1 MDQDKAQQSIDT
13 LSEKVNGVVRSV
25 RVSCSPE
32 NDYRG
37 EKDYRSVFGVQE
49 IECLYVDTEVLNKQ
63 FEGEPWEGK
72 MTVRLFRLENGKGQ
86 CLSVKESGIKVERQ
100 DALPVYEEWIDR
112 ADLPEQAW
120 KQGIYRILADIDGV
134 AGQSEDLYIV
144 PGEGK
149 PEKYF
154 RILHAGLDRFCEETE
169 SEAQKRPHSFRMF
182 DATRLKN
189 IRFFLMAQN
198 LLGGEWVYE
207 FVIRVVDRRGSIKAM
222 QIVKSA
228 QYIKDQAG
236 NSILC
241 FAVDLG
247 NQEDFVTPGEYTVM
261 VSCFGQT
268 VLKMGYGIGHKDIP
282 YDFDTF
288 FASKTECESVVVN
301 CETGKAEY
309 KGNFKTK
316 DEFLKCQMASC
327 SVPFICEPVE
337 IDGYHYL
344 DGSIIDSIPVERA
357 VEKGCDK
364 IVVVLTKPEG
374 SKPTDYSK
382 IKKLIEWSYKKY
394 PELCEVMAH
403 RRQAYDRQDKFMKK
417 LVEEGKVF
425 VIRPEEQMIRH
436 FENNNEKLLQCY
448 QYGYDTMRKQFKAF
462 EKFMEDKSSPR

>member
-247 NQEDFVTPGEYTVM
+247 
-261 VSCFGQT
+261 S
-268 VLKMGYGIGHKDIP
+268 
-282 YDFDTF
+282 
-288 FASKTECESVVVN
+288 
-301 CETGKAEY
+301 
-309 KGNFKTK
+309 
-316 DEFLKCQMASC
+316 
-327 SVPFICEPVE
+327 
-337 IDGYHYL
+337 
-344 DGSIIDSIPVERA
+344 
-357 VEKGCDK
+357 
-364 IVVVLTKPEG
+364 
-374 SKPTDYSK
+374 
-382 IKKLIEWSYKKY
+382 
-394 PELCEVMAH
+394 
-403 RRQAYDRQDKFMKK
+403 
-417 LVEEGKVF
+417 
-425 VIRPEEQMIRH
+425 
-436 FENNNEKLLQCY
+436 
-448 QYGYDTMRKQFKAF
+448 
-462 EKFMEDKSSPR
+462 